1 MTTTANKAG
10 LKAAATRRTAKHAQT
25 TPLPPK
31 AGDIDLALEAVMEAA
46 AAKAA
51 PRKRA
56 AKKVAPAEGPAAVQ
70 EKEASAPKPAR
81 KRATKKAAALAAE
94 DTYVQET
101 VVAAEAAALARS
113 VGGDEPIVVEPAKK
127 GPGYTIPPQ
136 EEEPETE
143 TAAKPEA
150 SPEGDTK
157 AHRNVQTFSSN
168 GWTVTVQVDGTYA
181 ELIALRGTEAIHQA
195 WEAGVYHNDSAT
207 YTIADRT
214 VRTRNVAEA
223 KRWAARSPEAAQAE
237 LAKVGSNK
245 AFVKKAPEALV
256 RYELP
261 FDAKTVTEM
270 DLWNHLTG
278 KGVRWHN
285 RLSNSEET
293 AIVGG
298 SPRWFSIQEY
308 AGTRIVQFVCQAQG
322 FRAFKLDNLLAV
334 GRGVRRVKAGQA
346 DISEVDLVDESEVS
360 LSVDVE

>member
-1 MTTTANKAG
+1 MTTTASKAG

-25 TPLPPK
+25 TQLPPR
-31 AGDIDLALEAVMEAA
+31 AGDVELALEAVIEAA

-56 AKKVAPAEGPAAVQ
+56 PKKVAVPADE
-70 EKEASAPKPAR
+70 PAR
-81 KRATKKAAALAAE
+81 KRSPKKAAPAAA
-94 DTYVQET
+94 DTYVQEV
-101 VVAAEAAALARS
+101 VVAAEAAALGRR
-113 VGGDEPIVVEPAKK
+113 VEEPAAA
-127 GPGYTIPPQ
+127 
-136 EEEPETE
+136 PE
-143 TAAKPEA
+143 PEA

-157 AHRNVQTFSSN
+157 AHRNVQTFSDN
-168 GWTVTVQVDGTYA
+168 GWTVTVQADGTYA
-181 ELIALRGTEAIHQA
+181 ELIAIRGTEAIHQA

-237 LAKVGSNK
+237 LAKVGANK

-261 FDAKTVTEM
+261 FDPQEVTER
-270 DLWNHLTG
+270 DLFAALSG
-278 KGVRWHN
+278 KGIRWHN

-293 AIVGG
+293 ALVGAN
-298 SPRWFSIQEY
+298 PRWFSIQEY

-322 FRAFKLDNLLAV
+322 FRAFKLENLLAV
-334 GRGVRRVKAGQA
+334 GKGVRRAHAQSGA
-346 DISEVDLVDESEVS
+346 PEVDGEEVS